1 MNTRISKSQKSTRRP
16 SLKPRKTPSQG
27 RSVETVSVILEA
39 AARILEERGLD
50 GYTTNAVAERAGVSI
65 GSLYQYF
72 PGKDALTV
80 ALIEQESNV
89 LLAEVSAAPSE
100 RYFRTSLN
108 RMIHAAVE
116 HQMRRPRL
124 ARLLD
129 FEEARLPIRARNLR
143 VSSVIHDMLML
154 LFRRNDAPSI
164 GDLETVAFDVLAIV
178 RGILDA
184 AGERREADALQLE
197 CRVKRAVFGY
207 LKASK

>member
-1 MNTRISKSQKSTRRP
+1 MQKKNTRRP

-27 RSVETVSVILEA
+27 RSVETVNVILEA
-39 AARILEERGLD
+39 TARILEERGLV

-72 PGKDALTV
+72 PGKDALTI

-89 LLAEVSAAPSE
+89 LLTEIGAATAERV
-100 RYFRTSLN
+100 FRTALN
-108 RMIHAAVE
+108 RMIRVAVE

-129 FEEARLPIRARNLR
+129 FEEARLPVRARNLR
-143 VSSVIHDMLML
+143 VSSVIHDALML
-154 LFRRNDAPSI
+154 LFRKDDAPSI
-164 GDLETVAFDVLAIV
+164 DDPETIAFDVLAIV

-184 AGERREADALQLE
+184 AGERKETDALQLE
-197 CRVKRAVFGY
+197 FRVRRAVFGY

>member
-1 MNTRISKSQKSTRRP
+1 LNTRIHKSKKSSRRP

-39 AARILEERGLD
+39 AARILE
-50 GYTTNAVAERAGVSI
+50 ERAGVSI

-100 RYFRTSLN
+100 RYFRTALN

-129 FEEARLPIRARNLR
+129 FEEARLPVRARNLR
-143 VSSVIHDMLML
+143 VSSVIHDALLL

-184 AGERREADALQLE
+184 AGERKEADAFQLE